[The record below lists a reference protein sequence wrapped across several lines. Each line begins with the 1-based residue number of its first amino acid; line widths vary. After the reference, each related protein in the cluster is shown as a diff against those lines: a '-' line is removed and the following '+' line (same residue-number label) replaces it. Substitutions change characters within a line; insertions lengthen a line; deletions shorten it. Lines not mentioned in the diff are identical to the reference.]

1 MAEDINCLLG
11 KCKNVEQENKMM
23 EEAKKMG
30 RSEENTQ
37 ENSEQKKPSKSG
49 YDVNDKKGV
58 NIISFFDLIF
68 TYLIYVCN
76 LSDFIKL

>member
-30 RSEENTQ
+30 RSEENSG
-37 ENSEQKKPSKSG
+37 EEKSSKSG

-58 NIISFFDLIF
+58 NIISFFYLIF
-68 TYLIYVCN
+68 TYLLYVCN
-76 LSDFIKL
+76 LTDFIIL